1 MWRRQALVYCSPR
14 MLPLFTVT
22 IFLGAV
28 LVFGVQPIA
37 ARLLLPSFGGSPAV
51 WSATSVFFQLALLA
65 GYGYS
70 FLMTRMLAPR
80 RQPLVHVAA
89 LAAPLLFLPLSLPLL
104 ADPVGANPAFT
115 VLGILSLGLGVP
127 FMVASTTGPLL
138 QRWFSYT
145 GHRSGR
151 DPYFLYAASNAG
163 SLIVLLSYPFLIE
176 PRLDLGAQSVAW
188 SIGYVAFA
196 VMSVVCALTVFR
208 AAPGQMGADHARVT
222 ADDALVAGPT
232 WVTRGRWVV
241 LAAVPSAL
249 SLGATAY
256 ISTDIAAVPLLWIAP
271 LSLYLLSFIIAFST
285 RIRITSGQA
294 SLVLPWVAAAVV
306 IPSGGLLSLPT
317 ALAIG
322 LHLSFLLVAATMC
335 HTRLAEER
343 PTPRH
348 LTEFYLLVAVG
359 GALGGIF
366 VSLVAP
372 QVFDRVWEYPIAI
385 GLALLLRQAGARLLN
400 RRGLIAVALAVLVT
414 FTVAGISLQEAAIP
428 TAIAPFAI
436 AAALLLILIAVA
448 PMRPVLAA
456 AAFVILAVSVW
467 GTGTAIHTERTF
479 FGVYRVTRDGSDHLL
494 VHGSTVHGL
503 QHRDP
508 ARTRTPSAYYHRSG
522 PIGQLF
528 AARSADLERVAVL
541 GLGVGTLAAYS
552 EAGQHFTFY
561 EIDPAMVEIARDPEL
576 FTFLDE
582 ARGSMEVIV
591 ADGRLGLAADE
602 RTYDLVILDAF
613 TSDAIPVH
621 LLTREALAAYADR
634 LTPDGIIAMNIS
646 NRFLDLEPAV
656 AAVARSLD
664 MTALVQHDI
673 EVSDEERADGKTSS
687 TWMLVAPES
696 SRLQDVDGDPR
707 WAVALVD
714 EHVRPWSD
722 DFSDILAVLR

>member
-1 MWRRQALVYCSPR
+1 

-51 WSATSVFFQLALLA
+51 WSATSVFFQVALLA

-70 FLMTRMLAPR
+70 FLLTRTLAPR
-80 RQPLVHVAA
+80 RQPMVHVLA
-89 LAAPLLFLPLSLPLL
+89 LAAPLAFLPLSLPLL
-104 ADPVGANPAFT
+104 SDPNAANPAFT
-115 VLGILSLGLGVP
+115 VLGILALGLGVP
-127 FMVASTTGPLL
+127 FTVASTTGPLL

-145 GHRSGR
+145 GHRAGR

-176 PRLDLGAQSVAW
+176 PRLDLGAQSAAW
-188 SIGYVAFA
+188 SIGYVAFG
-196 VMSVVCALTVFR
+196 VLSVTCAAMVLR
-208 AAPGQMGADHARVT
+208 AAPTVMDGDPHQGPM
-222 ADDALVAGPT
+222 VAAPDVAAPSWT
-232 WVTRGRWVV
+232 TRGRWIV

-271 LSLYLLSFIIAFST
+271 LSIYLLSFIIAFST

-294 SLVLPWVAAAVV
+294 GRVLPWVAAAVV

-317 ALAIG
+317 ALVIG

-343 PTPRH
+343 PAPRH

-372 QVFDRVWEYPIAI
+372 QIFDRVWEYPIAI
-385 GLALLLRQAGARLLN
+385 GLALLLRPAGARLM
-400 RRGLIAVALAVLVT
+400 RRRSLIVVAAAVLVAL
-414 FTVAGISLQEAAIP
+414 TVAGVSLQEAAIP
-428 TAIAPFAI
+428 ASVAPFAI
-436 AAALLLILIAVA
+436 GLALLLVLVAVS
-448 PMRPVLAA
+448 PNRPVLAA
-456 AAFVILAVSVW
+456 GAFAILAVSVW
-467 GTGTAIHTERTF
+467 GSGTAIHTDRTF

-508 ARTRTPSAYYHRSG
+508 ARTRTPSAYYHRTG

-528 AARSADLERVAVL
+528 AARSSELDRVAVL

-561 EIDPAMVEIARDPEL
+561 EIDPAMVDIARDPEL

-621 LLTREALAAYADR
+621 LLTREALAAYAER
-634 LTPDGIIAMNIS
+634 LSPDGAIAMNIS

-656 AAVARSLD
+656 AAVARSLG
-664 MTALVQHDI
+664 MTALVQHDT

-687 TWMLVAPES
+687 TWMVVAPEAG
-696 SRLQDVDGDPR
+696 RLQDVADDPR
-707 WAVALVD
+707 WTVARVD
-714 EHVRPWSD
+714 EKVHPWSD

>member
-1 MWRRQALVYCSPR
+1 

-51 WSATSVFFQLALLA
+51 WSATSVFFQVALLA

-70 FLMTRMLAPR
+70 FLLTRTLAPR
-80 RQPLVHVAA
+80 RQPVVHVLA
-89 LAAPLLFLPLSLPLL
+89 LAAPLVFLPLSLPLL
-104 ADPVGANPAFT
+104 TDAGAGNPALT
-115 VLGILSLGLGVP
+115 VLGILALGLGVP
-127 FMVASTTGPLL
+127 FTVASTTGPLL

-163 SLIVLLSYPFLIE
+163 SLIVLLAYPFLIE
-176 PRLDLGAQSVAW
+176 PRLDLGAQSAAW
-188 SIGYVAFA
+188 SIGYVAFG
-196 VMSVVCALTVFR
+196 VLSVICAITVLR
-208 AAPGQMGADHARVT
+208 TAPAAAHADPGERPV
-222 ADDALVAGPT
+222 ADDALATGPT
-232 WVTRGRWVV
+232 WATRGRWIV

-294 SLVLPWVAAAVV
+294 GRVLPWVAAVVV

-317 ALAIG
+317 ALVIA
-322 LHLSFLLVAATMC
+322 LHLAFLLVAATMC

-343 PTPRH
+343 PAPRH

-372 QVFDRVWEYPIAI
+372 QIFDRVWEYPVAI
-385 GLALLLRQAGARLLN
+385 GLALLLRPAGARLLE
-400 RRGLIAVALAVLVT
+400 RRGLIALALAVLVAL
-414 FTVAGISLQEAAIP
+414 TVAGLALQEAAIP
-428 TAIAPFAI
+428 AAVAPFAI
-436 AAALLLILIAVA
+436 AAALLLVLVGVS

-456 AAFVILAVSVW
+456 AAFAILAVSVW

-508 ARTRTPSAYYHRSG
+508 DRTRTPSAYYHRSG

-528 AARSADLERVAVL
+528 AARSDALERVAVL

-552 EAGQHFTFY
+552 ETAQHFTFY
-561 EIDPAMVEIARDPEL
+561 EIDPAMVEIAREPAL

-621 LLTREALAAYADR
+621 LLTREALAAYAER

-664 MTALVQHDI
+664 MTALVQQDTEI
-673 EVSDEERADGKTSS
+673 SDTERADGKSSS
-687 TWMLVAPES
+687 TWMVVAPGP
-696 SRLQDVDGDPR
+696 SRLQDLADDPR
-707 WAVALVD
+707 WSVARID
-714 EHVRPWSD
+714 EDVHPWSD

>member
-1 MWRRQALVYCSPR
+1 

-51 WSATSVFFQLALLA
+51 WSATSVFFQVALLA

-70 FLMTRMLAPR
+70 FLLTRTLAPR
-80 RQPLVHVAA
+80 RQPMVHVLA
-89 LAAPLLFLPLSLPLL
+89 LAAPVAFLPLSLPLL
-104 ADPVGANPAFT
+104 SDPGGASPAFT
-115 VLGILSLGLGVP
+115 VLGILALGLGVP
-127 FMVASTTGPLL
+127 FTVASTTGPLL

-145 GHRSGR
+145 GHRAGR

-176 PRLDLGAQSVAW
+176 PRLNLGAQSAAW
-188 SIGYVAFA
+188 SIGYLAFG
-196 VMSVVCALTVFR
+196 VLSVVCAITVLR
-208 AAPGQMGADHARVT
+208 TAPAVLT
-222 ADDALVAGPT
+222 ADPEERAVDVSVAGPT
-232 WVTRGRWVV
+232 WATRGRWVV

-285 RIRITSGQA
+285 RIRLTSGQA
-294 SLVLPWVAAAVV
+294 ARVLPWVAAAVV

-317 ALAIG
+317 PLVIA
-322 LHLSFLLVAATMC
+322 LHLGFLLVAATMC

-343 PTPRH
+343 PPPRH

-372 QVFDRVWEYPIAI
+372 QVFDAVWEYPIAI
-385 GLALLLRQAGARLLN
+385 GLALLLRPAGARLM
-400 RRGLIAVALAVLVT
+400 RRRALIGMAFVVLAALTIAGLALRE
-414 FTVAGISLQEAAIP
+414 TVFPPS
-428 TAIAPFAI
+428 IAPFAI
-436 AAALLLILIAVA
+436 GAAILAILISVA
-448 PMRPVLAA
+448 PLRPVLAT
-456 AAFVILAVSVW
+456 AAFAILAVSVW

-479 FGVYRVTRDGSDHLL
+479 FGVYRVTQDGTDHLL
-494 VHGSTVHGL
+494 EHGSTVHGL
-503 QHRDP
+503 QHRAP
-508 ARTRTPSAYYHRSG
+508 GRTTTPSAYYHRTG

-561 EIDPAMVEIARDPEL
+561 EIDPAMVDIAHDPAL

-582 ARGSMEVIV
+582 AQGRMEVIV
-591 ADGRLGLAADE
+591 ADGRLGLAADA
-602 RTYDLVILDAF
+602 RSYDLVVLDAF

-621 LLTREALAAYADR
+621 LLTREALAAYAER
-634 LTPDGIIAMNIS
+634 LAPDGIIAMNIS

-664 MTALVQHDI
+664 MMALVQHDTD
-673 EVSDEERADGKTSS
+673 VSAAERADGKSSS
-687 TWMLVAPES
+687 TWMVVAPGP
-696 SRLQDVDGDPR
+696 SRLQALADDPR
-707 WAVALVD
+707 WTVARVD
-714 EHVRPWSD
+714 EDIHAWSD